1 MDLYKSSRAIYICI
15 ATAIIFCFA
24 YIYLMSYFA
33 EPIAW
38 AIIGITQIALFVGC
52 GGCVLEYIEK
62 KNSTNI
68 LYKDSASGF
77 LVGAIV
83 LGLSAIIFLIMLV
96 CGFNQLKVA
105 IDVVDASADFL
116 RKTKRVISVPVV
128 YFFFTVVVVMVWLFA
143 MVCIWS
149 IGTIT
154 AKTGVTNPYFQL
166 KTVKFGG
173 KADSSDIYILA
184 CVMFFG
190 LLWIVAFFNAQ
201 QSFIVMVSACT
212 YYFDSTKDKEGDATV
227 SMGVKWAWVQHAGSL
242 AMGSFIIALVEFV
255 RIVVYTL
262 TEQARKASGDNAAVK
277 CLACLANCIMA
288 CIEKIVDYINKA
300 AYSYMAVSGDG
311 FCTSAW
317 NGFLL
322 NMKHSLE
329 FAWAKLLAELFI
341 LTGKLSLVAVNCLIL
356 YLVMHYVT
364 DDFSGD
370 EAVSSIWSPMI
381 VVAII
386 TFIAASV
393 FLGLFSNTVLA
404 LMTCLAIDTDLNGEP
419 KFGPPTFHDGNSPF
433 KGE

>member
-154 AKTGVTNPYFQL
+154 AKTGVTNPYF
-166 KTVKFGG
+166 
-173 KADSSDIYILA
+173 
-184 CVMFFG
+184 
-190 LLWIVAFFNAQ
+190 
-201 QSFIVMVSACT
+201 
-212 YYFDSTKDKEGDATV
+212 
-227 SMGVKWAWVQHAGSL
+227 
-242 AMGSFIIALVEFV
+242 
-255 RIVVYTL
+255 
-262 TEQARKASGDNAAVK
+262 
-277 CLACLANCIMA
+277 
-288 CIEKIVDYINKA
+288 
-300 AYSYMAVSGDG
+300 
-311 FCTSAW
+311 
-317 NGFLL
+317 
-322 NMKHSLE
+322 
-329 FAWAKLLAELFI
+329 
-341 LTGKLSLVAVNCLIL
+341 
-356 YLVMHYVT
+356 
-364 DDFSGD
+364 
-370 EAVSSIWSPMI
+370 
-381 VVAII
+381 
-386 TFIAASV
+386 
-393 FLGLFSNTVLA
+393 
-404 LMTCLAIDTDLNGEP
+404 
-419 KFGPPTFHDGNSPF
+419 
-433 KGE
+433 